1 MKRSKVEIIADIL
14 KSANGEGATKT
25 QIVYKA
31 NLNFK
36 LATGYIEYLLKKGYL
51 TELAEHNHKIY
62 KVTEEGVA
70 FLKSISTICHELE
83 DIDSF
88 ISGL

>member
-14 KSANGEGATKT
+14 KSANGRGATKT
-25 QIVYKA
+25 QIVYRA

-51 TELAEHNHKIY
+51 VESTDGNHKIY
-62 KVTEEGVA
+62 KITERGVA
-70 FLKSISTICHELE
+70 FLRSISTIYHELE
-83 DIDSF
+83 DLDSF
-88 ISGL
+88 SC